1 MWRRAQRLSDRVR
14 SVHFPMAID
23 PDSEKAMCHEE
34 MPRLKASIVKGAAPK
49 ITPAGEARW
58 SVKDLP

>member
-1 MWRRAQRLSDRVR
+1 
-14 SVHFPMAID
+14 MAID

-49 ITPAGEARW
+49 ITPPGEARW